1 MPTARTAIS
10 TRRHFLSHL
19 RSPRGRGGWL
29 FENEAREVV
38 FQFSGTYGEAKK
50 AAVAWGTERGI
61 AVLHVC
67 P

>member
-1 MPTARTAIS
+1 MQTARPTIS

-29 FENEAREVV
+29 FENDAREVV
-38 FQFSGTYGEAKK
+38 FQHSGTYGEAKK
-50 AAVAWGTERGI
+50 AALAWAAANGV